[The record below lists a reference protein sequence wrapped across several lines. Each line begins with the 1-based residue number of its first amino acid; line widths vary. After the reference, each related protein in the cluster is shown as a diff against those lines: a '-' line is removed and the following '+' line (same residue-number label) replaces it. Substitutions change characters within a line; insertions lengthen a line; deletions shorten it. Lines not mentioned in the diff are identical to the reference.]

1 MQKFAKLSH
10 SQVLIMASYALS
22 LINAPKTVANLDI
35 APYQENSSREKVRQE
50 KRNPLAALPANH
62 KAPINSAANITT
74 AARSTTNN
82 IERKKKNPS
91 GEGSSSRAGSRKA
104 GKSKEADSSSALHRI
119 RRHLPRPSIKRRAG
133 QYESSDEEDDPSI
146 LADLKSEQ
154 ASLRSVLRVL
164 EDDLE
169 EKHTE
174 IRNLSDDINRFRFRF
189 NNKLRKV
196 AENLGVGRLVENL

>member
-1 MQKFAKLSH
+1 
-10 SQVLIMASYALS
+10 
-22 LINAPKTVANLDI
+22 
-35 APYQENSSREKVRQE
+35 
-50 KRNPLAALPANH
+50 
-62 KAPINSAANITT
+62 
-74 AARSTTNN
+74 
-82 IERKKKNPS
+82 
-91 GEGSSSRAGSRKA
+91 
-104 GKSKEADSSSALHRI
+104 
-119 RRHLPRPSIKRRAG
+119 LPRPSIKRRAG
-133 QYESSDEEDDPSI
+133 QYESSDEEDDPCI
-146 LADLKSEQ
+146 LTDLKSEQ